1 MPSYIV
7 RCNPDATPE
16 QIEAA
21 KEHAVKQGGTIG
33 HTYNLIKG
41 FSVSFPEGSVV
52 TLESNEHIKEV
63 ELDGE
68 VKTQ

>member
-7 RCNPDATPE
+7 RCNSDATPD
-16 QIEAA
+16 QIAAA
-21 KEHAVKQGGTIG
+21 KKHAESQGGTIG

-41 FSVSFPEGSVV
+41 FSVSFPEGTVT
-52 TLESNEHIKEV
+52 TLESHEHIKEV
-63 ELDGE
+63 ELDQE